1 MIVLLANSSST
12 SAVYSVNHL
21 VQCMNSPGLA
31 DHLPN
36 KDNPKIHNQSS
47 FFSFFF
53 FNLEWGHLPGVC
65 FLSGLED
72 AEEDLEMER

>member
-12 SAVYSVNHL
+12 SVVYSVNHL

-36 KDNPKIHNQSS
+36 KDNPKILNQSC
-47 FFSFFF
+47 FFFFF
-53 FNLEWGHLPGVC
+53 FNLEWGHLPGIY
-65 FLSGLED
+65 FFSGLED